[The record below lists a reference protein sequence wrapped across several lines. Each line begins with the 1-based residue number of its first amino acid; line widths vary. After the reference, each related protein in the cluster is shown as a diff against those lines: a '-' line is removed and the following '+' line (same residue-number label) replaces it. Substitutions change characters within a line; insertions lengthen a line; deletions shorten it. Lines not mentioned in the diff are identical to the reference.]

1 MTNEIREKL
10 YNIDL
15 IISEIKAFPQTYD
28 TILGEA
34 CTDGTCQTILRRKIN
49 VLCKDGE
56 INKTTIP
63 GTRFGKVIF
72 YFLPKKYNILFE
84 GGRTGTKVYIFF
96 EYEEAGRYYIKI
108 KPYWELENK
117 QWIKKKEKI
126 IFEGNVLKW
135 L

>member
-1 MTNEIREKL
+1 MTNAIREKL

-15 IISEIKAFPQTYD
+15 IISEIKEFPQTYD

-34 CTDGTCQTILRRKIN
+34 YNDGTCQAILRRKIN
-49 VLCKDGE
+49 ILCKDGE
-56 INKTTIP
+56 IYKTTIP

-96 EYEEAGRYYIKI
+96 EYEKAGRYYIKI
-108 KPYWELENK
+108 KPYWELENR